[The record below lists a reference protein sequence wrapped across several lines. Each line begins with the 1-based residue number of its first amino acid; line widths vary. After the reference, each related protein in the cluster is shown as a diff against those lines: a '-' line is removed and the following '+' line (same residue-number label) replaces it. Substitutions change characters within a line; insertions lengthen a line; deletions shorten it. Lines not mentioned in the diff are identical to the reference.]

1 MFLNSS
7 FKFQILFASDSVSD
21 RIDITEN
28 HISDSKVQHEK
39 FSQNP
44 EVKDKTNIIH
54 KNVRDM
60 RNGFRK

>member
-1 MFLNSS
+1 M
-7 FKFQILFASDSVSD
+7 IVVSN
-21 RIDITEN
+21 RLDIIEN
-28 HISDSKVQHEK
+28 HISDSKVQLEK

-60 RNGFRK
+60 RSGFRK